1 MRAGTHVCL
10 ARWLAEGQIMLQV
23 LRLRK
28 EGRSVRRRADQR
40 QQKRAAAFR
49 GLLEQLL
56 ETPTHD
62 PQAVQRLFDQAL
74 QQA

>member
-1 MRAGTHVCL
+1 
-10 ARWLAEGQIMLQV
+10 MLQV

-28 EGRSVRRRADQR
+28 AGRSIKRRADQR
-40 QQKRAAAFR
+40 QQKRAAACR

-56 ETPTHD
+56 ETTTHD